1 MKPMASNGSTEP
13 CVDVRQAVAVVG
25 QSHPMSKTCGFRLGV
40 LEETALVHVHV
51 TDVNTGKLPK
61 VDTTT
66 PK

>member
-1 MKPMASNGSTEP
+1 MSSNGSLEP
-13 CVDVRQAVAVVG
+13 IVVVRLVAVAVG

-40 LEETALVHVHV
+40 LAETVLVHVHV
-51 TDVNTGKLPK
+51 TDVTTGKLPK